1 MPFWKNESQ
10 TGLRVKRFMF
20 DKILIANRGEIACR
34 VIKTAQKMGI
44 RCVAV
49 YSEADKFAKH
59 VEMADEAYYLG
70 GPAAKDSYL
79 KGDLILDIAKRSGA
93 QAIHPGY
100 GFLSENAEFTR
111 ACANAGVKFIG
122 PGPDSIEAMG
132 SKSGAKAIMEKA
144 GVPLVKGYHGDNQEP
159 GFLREQAQN
168 IGYPV
173 LIKATAGGGGKG
185 MRVVLTDDDF
195 LKGLESCKREALSS
209 FGDDRV
215 LVEKYLTKPRHVEIQ
230 VFADAHGNA
239 VHVFE
244 RDCSVQRRHQK
255 VIEEAPAP
263 GLSEETRENMGQV
276 AINAAKA
283 INYEGAG
290 TVEFLYDED
299 GSFYFMEMNTRLQV
313 EHPVSEMISGL
324 DLVEWQLL
332 VASGQPLPLSQEQ
345 LSKTGHAFEVRVYA
359 EDPLQDFLP
368 ATGTITHL
376 KTPKES
382 ANVRIDSGV
391 RQGDEISI
399 YYDPMIAKL
408 IVWDQDRKTAL
419 ARLRGA
425 LAQYEL
431 TGLTTN
437 LDFLSQLAAN
447 ENFINEDIDTGFIEK
462 NQQQLLKPMAQAD
475 NESLALASLFILK
488 EREQQAQQVA
498 DSSNDPYS
506 PWHLTSGW
514 RLNQDNYHVISFAVD
529 EERTLDVI
537 AHYREQG
544 FLLELPG
551 EELLVSARSNVEGE
565 LLADLQGKRISAS
578 VIREGQQLTII
589 THGKQTQVNEVLVTG
604 APDDELAG
612 GNLTA
617 PMPGSIIK
625 VFAVNG
631 QTVKAGDPILIMEAM
646 KMEHTI
652 AAPADGV
659 VQEVLYAEGD
669 QVADG
674 AELAIFEADA

>member
-1 MPFWKNESQ
+1 
-10 TGLRVKRFMF
+10 MF

-34 VIKTAQKMGI
+34 VIETAHKMGI

-49 YSEADKFAKH
+49 YSDADKYSKH
-59 VEMADEAYYLG
+59 VSLADEAYHLG
-70 GPAAKDSYL
+70 GSAAKDSYL
-79 KGDLILDIAKRSGA
+79 KADLILNIAKRSGA

-100 GFLSENAEFTR
+100 GFLSENADFTK
-111 ACANAGVKFIG
+111 ACAEAGIKFIG
-122 PGPDSIEAMG
+122 PGPHSIEAMG
-132 SKSGAKAIMEKA
+132 SKSGAKAIMEEA

-159 GFLREQAQN
+159 AFLHEQAQK

-185 MRVVLTDDDF
+185 MRVVLSDDDF
-195 LKGLESCKREALSS
+195 LSGLESCKREALSS
-209 FGDDRV
+209 FGDDKV

-230 VFADAHGNA
+230 VFADSQGNA

-263 GLSEETRENMGQV
+263 GLSAKTREQMGQV
-276 AINAAKA
+276 AITAAKA

-290 TVEFLYDED
+290 TIEFLYDED

-313 EHPVSEMISGL
+313 EHPVTEKISGI

-332 VASGQPLPLSQEQ
+332 VASGQPLPLTQEQ
-345 LSKTGHAFEVRVYA
+345 IKKNGHAFEVRVYA

-376 KTPKES
+376 KTPTES
-382 ANVRIDSGV
+382 EYVRIDSGV

-408 IVWDQDRKTAL
+408 IVWDKDRDAAL

-425 LAQYEL
+425 LANYEL
-431 TGLTTN
+431 VGLTTN
-437 LDFLSQLAAN
+437 INFLSELAAN
-447 ENFINEDIDTGFIEK
+447 ENFNTADIDTGFIEK
-462 NQQQLLKPMAQAD
+462 NHADLVKPMDKAD
-475 NESLALASLFILK
+475 NESLALACLHILL
-488 EREQQAQQVA
+488 ERDVEAKTISA
-498 DSSNDPYS
+498 NSHDPYS
-506 PWHLTSGW
+506 PWSQTNGW
-514 RLNQDNYHVISFAVD
+514 RLNQDNYHILTFIV
-529 EERTLDVI
+529 EEDSIDVI
-537 AHYREQG
+537 AHYRPDG

-551 EELLVSARSNVEGE
+551 ENLLVSARHSIEGE
-565 LLADLQGKRISAS
+565 LLADLQGKRVSAS
-578 VIREGQQLTII
+578 VIRDGFDMTII
-589 THGKQTQVNEVLVTG
+589 THGKQTQLTEVLVTG
-604 APDDELAG
+604 APDDDVVG

-625 VFAVNG
+625 VFAISG
-631 QTVKAGDPILIMEAM
+631 QTVKAGEPILIMEAM

-652 AAPADGV
+652 SAPADGV
-659 VQEVLYAEGD
+659 VTEVLYTEGD

-674 AELAIFEADA
+674 AELALFEEQS